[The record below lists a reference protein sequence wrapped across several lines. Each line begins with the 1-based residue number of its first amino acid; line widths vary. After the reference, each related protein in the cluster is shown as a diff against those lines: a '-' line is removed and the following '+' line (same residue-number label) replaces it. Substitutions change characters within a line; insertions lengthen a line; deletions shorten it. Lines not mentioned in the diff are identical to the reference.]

1 MLKEEFL
8 KERKI
13 IDFAVAEA
21 NTVIVAASRES
32 TKIKSLT
39 FDSFLFHNMGCQ
51 AFFLRV
57 P

>member
-1 MLKEEFL
+1 L